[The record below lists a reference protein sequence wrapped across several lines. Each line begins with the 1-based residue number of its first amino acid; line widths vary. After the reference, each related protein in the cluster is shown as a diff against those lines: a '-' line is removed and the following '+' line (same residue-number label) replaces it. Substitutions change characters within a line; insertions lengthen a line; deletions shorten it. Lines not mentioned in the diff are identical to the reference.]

1 MESISHREMR
11 NRSSEVLRAVAAGES
26 FTVTNHG
33 TAVARLVPVERVP
46 TDLPIARRAS
56 RHGGFAALRRH
67 LIAGRSADDL
77 EDLRGER

>member
-1 MESISHREMR
+1 MESIGHREMR

-26 FTVTNHG
+26 FTITNHG

-46 TDLPIARRAS
+46 TDLPIASRR
-56 RHGGFAALRRH
+56 GGFAALRRH
-67 LIAGRSADDL
+67 LIAGRPADDL

>member
-26 FTVTNHG
+26 FTITNHG

-56 RHGGFAALRRH
+56 RRGGFAALRRH
-67 LIAGRSADDL
+67 LIAGRPADDL